1 MRKEA
6 HFLLCMQ
13 SRQPPAEGLKS
24 TKIFELQ
31 GKKSFKIRNNFQENC
46 FGVEIQSAFNFLLNR
61 PLLGRWRFPRKIA
74 LASTNC
80 ISPVAF
86 AAHQEREGNIL
97 LPNLDCPHQV
107 LQQRVRRRRERKQ
120 IKVTPAV
127 RSPLLQQ
134 PDWPS
139 MPAHIMRSSSVSQS
153 PRLRRAGLTG
163 PSKAERLA
171 GAIAA
176 GLYVKS
182 NIPRMDKRG
191 KSHCN
196 IRTKRDYRKRTKL
209 VCSKTYYYYLQSKK
223 KKPTQTCIRLLKT
236 SHFLK
241 IIIIYS
247 MN

>member
-1 MRKEA
+1 MHAVTTTTSWRSEKHKNLWA
-6 HFLLCMQ
+6 
-13 SRQPPAEGLKS
+13 
-24 TKIFELQ
+24 T

-61 PLLGRWRFPRKIA
+61 PLLGRWKFPRKIA
-74 LASTNC
+74 LASTDC

-97 LPNLDCPHQV
+97 LPNLDCAHQV
-107 LQQRVRRRRERKQ
+107 LQQRVRRMRERKQ
-120 IKVTPAV
+120 IKVTLAV
-127 RSPLLQQ
+127 RSRLLQH

-176 GLYVKS
+176 GLYIKS
-182 NIPRMDKRG
+182 DIPRMEKRG

-196 IRTKRDYRKRTKL
+196 MRTKRDYRKRTKS
-209 VCSKTYYYYLQSKK
+209 VYSKTYYYYVQPKK
-223 KKPTQTCIRLLKT
+223 KINKKCLYKATKDKP
-236 SHFLK
+236 FF
-241 IIIIYS
+241 
-247 MN
+247 